1 MVVLLRRMRLMATQ
15 AAPTQKKE
23 DATNQIRPV
32 IPGLTLDT

>member
-15 AAPTQKKE
+15 AALTQKKE
-23 DATNQIRPV
+23 DATNQSRPV